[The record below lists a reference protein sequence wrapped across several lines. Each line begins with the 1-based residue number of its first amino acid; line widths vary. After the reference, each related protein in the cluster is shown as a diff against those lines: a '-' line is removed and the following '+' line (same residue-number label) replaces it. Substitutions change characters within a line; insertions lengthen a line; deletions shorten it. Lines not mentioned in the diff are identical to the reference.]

1 MINYLSGKRRKPRKS
16 GTSRNSRIGI
26 GFYEGLVAFGLFIGC
41 LSTIA
46 SCSRKYFSRTSINQD
61 IGVVVSEAPVDT
73 SSLSVEADSI
83 TYKDSIEQKVL
94 DSTDEEVKEI
104 EEVQTTGIKEV
115 DHGLL
120 KKLRKAK
127 RLVKNLNKFYAINAE
142 DLAEPKTLY
151 ITTFRG
157 GYSGA
162 SKSHLDPDKEYF
174 CALRVNYAQRPKE
187 FWFDPN
193 EQKIVVLVN
202 PKTGKYL
209 EVPLRDFGPGP
220 NVTRKAGNQIIDVST
235 RVAKELYGIN
245 QSGRIDKREVIVYW
259 KNPELGKP
267 LEVALS
273 NKDVYWS
280 IE

>member
-1 MINYLSGKRRKPRKS
+1 
-16 GTSRNSRIGI
+16 
-26 GFYEGLVAFGLFIGC
+26 
-41 LSTIA
+41 
-46 SCSRKYFSRTSINQD
+46 
-61 IGVVVSEAPVDT
+61 
-73 SSLSVEADSI
+73 
-83 TYKDSIEQKVL
+83 
-94 DSTDEEVKEI
+94 
-104 EEVQTTGIKEV
+104 
-115 DHGLL
+115 
-120 KKLRKAK
+120 
-127 RLVKNLNKFYAINAE
+127 
-142 DLAEPKTLY
+142 
-151 ITTFRG
+151 
-157 GYSGA
+157 
-162 SKSHLDPDKEYF
+162 
-174 CALRVNYAQRPKE
+174 VNYAQRPKE